1 MITAQFSNLIPR
13 FLHPVLGIDQMERS
27 YVELQSLGTT
37 RPFTERLL
45 DHLQVTYRVAERD
58 LAQIPRKG
66 STVVVVNHPY
76 GILEGAV
83 LATILPR
90 IRPDTRFMANRILS
104 ALPEMRDLLVSV
116 DVMGGE
122 SAARGNRAGLRQSI
136 EHLENGGLLVVFP
149 AGDVSHFQWRRG
161 TVTDSQWSPTIARMI
176 EIAARRGSAVR
187 IVPAFV
193 EGSNSFLFH
202 AAGSLHSLLRTAL
215 LARELFNKRNSRVE
229 VRIGSPIEGEKLL
242 SIPTPEERMDYLRWR
257 TYLLSKRNQ
266 YKTDTKRF
274 VSMSRAR
281 TSEPIAAA
289 VLPELLTRDVAALGL
304 AAKLAESGA
313 LEAYIARAEQIPNVL
328 TEIGRLRELTFRAAG
343 EGTGRA
349 VDLDRFDS
357 HYLQLFLWN
366 REKQEVVGSYRLS
379 GVEVGVDGLY
389 TATLFHYGQAFLGK
403 LGPALELGRSWIR
416 VEYQKAFAPLLLL
429 WKGIGQFIRSHPQY
443 TTLFGAVSI
452 SNQYHS
458 VSRDLMVAF
467 LERDASLKDW
477 TGLIASTNPFRRRR
491 HAARAEATPFDLED
505 LSQVVS
511 DIEPSRAG
519 VPVLLRQYLKLG
531 GKLLGFSVDPEFS
544 NALDGLILVDLTRT
558 EPKLL
563 DRYLGKGAAV
573 ALRAGA
579 QHAA

>member
-122 SAARGNRAGLRQSI
+122 SAAGGNRAGLRQSI
-136 EHLENGGLLVVFP
+136 EPWESGGLLVVFP

-313 LEAYIARAEQIPNVL
+313 LEAYIARAEQIPNLL
-328 TEIGRLRELTFRAAG
+328 TEIGRLRELTFRAPG

-403 LGPALELGRSWIR
+403 LGPALE
-416 VEYQKAFAPLLLL
+416 
-429 WKGIGQFIRSHPQY
+429 
-443 TTLFGAVSI
+443 
-452 SNQYHS
+452 
-458 VSRDLMVAF
+458 
-467 LERDASLKDW
+467 
-477 TGLIASTNPFRRRR
+477 
-491 HAARAEATPFDLED
+491 
-505 LSQVVS
+505 
-511 DIEPSRAG
+511 
-519 VPVLLRQYLKLG
+519 
-531 GKLLGFSVDPEFS
+531 
-544 NALDGLILVDLTRT
+544 
-558 EPKLL
+558 
-563 DRYLGKGAAV
+563 
-573 ALRAGA
+573 
-579 QHAA
+579 